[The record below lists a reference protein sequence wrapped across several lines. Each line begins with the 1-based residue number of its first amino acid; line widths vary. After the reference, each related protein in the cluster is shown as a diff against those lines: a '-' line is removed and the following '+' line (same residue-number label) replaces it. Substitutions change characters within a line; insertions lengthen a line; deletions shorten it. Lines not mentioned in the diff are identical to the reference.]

1 MTDKTV
7 KLRTKQKR
15 AIKAL
20 LEHRTVGAAAEV
32 AGVAERTIYRW
43 FDVPAFRAALNKSEG
58 DAIDQ
63 ATRNL
68 LTLSKAA
75 INVFYEIMK
84 DEDISPGIRLR
95 AADRV
100 MDHLIRLRELRDV
113 EQRLAALEAKV
124 YGQG

>member
-1 MTDKTV
+1 MTPKSV
-7 KLRTKQKR
+7 KLKPKQNK

-20 LEHRTVGAAAEV
+20 LEYRTVGAAAAA

-43 FDVPAFRAALNKSEG
+43 FEVPVFRAALARAEG

-68 LTLSKAA
+68 LALSNSA
-75 INVFYEIMK
+75 IGVFK
-84 DEDISPGIRLR
+84 DILNDKDISPGIRLR

-113 EQRLAALEAKV
+113 EQRLTALEAKV
-124 YGQG
+124 YGN

>member
-1 MTDKTV
+1 MSGKAV
-7 KLRTKQKR
+7 KLRPKQNQ

-20 LEHRTVGAAAEV
+20 LEYRTVGAAAEA

-43 FDVPAFRAALNKSEG
+43 FEVPVFRAALARAEG

-68 LTLSKAA
+68 LKLSQAA
-75 INVFYEIMK
+75 INVFYEVMK
-84 DEDISPGIRLR
+84 DEDISPGVRLR

-100 MDHLIRLRELRDV
+100 MDHLVRLRELRDV
-113 EQRLAALEAKV
+113 EVRLVALESKV
-124 YGQG
+124 YNTN